1 MVMHNISNKNMTG
14 KLVMALVSLLFLVSG
29 SSVFAQHRGDNLSFQ
44 GVLGD
49 NGNGVKAQAMA
60 GAYTSISGDI
70 ESIFWNP
77 AGLSE
82 IDKFQIS
89 VAANTYNRIWR
100 ENQVYRPNRQFVTL
114 SFYLDGLYTPDPAN
128 NGVLDYEIFK
138 EDTTYFVA
146 EPELGQDVY
155 SEEAADWQYE
165 KNGFALNNIAAALPF
180 SVSDHQFVLAAAY
193 GNRFQLLDYDRN
205 QTYLDP
211 HPGTDEYGG
220 HIERIT
226 SPGDSVRIV
235 WSDFERTRDGEV
247 QSINFALGYQLNSN
261 LMLGAGINLLSSKTD
276 DTQYLARIGYF
287 DLVDGANSFRF
298 SYDTLTVSTSG
309 TSEFSATSFNL
320 GAIFA
325 VEHFSL
331 GVNLTSPFT
340 VTRKWT
346 YQTVTE
352 TATSRETGA
361 INGEDEMKIPLSYA
375 FGLSIIPVESF
386 RLAIDLK
393 QKNYGDAEF
402 VYAQPDSANRNW
414 VDQKVLSIGF
424 EYIPFDFLSVLGGYR
439 HQTAVFVP
447 DGAATRDEGPDI
459 NAWSVGL
466 SVRTKFG
473 IFDAAY
479 VATSM
484 KYYDSYF
491 SNTNYVSDTLDRML
505 IGYKYIF

>member
-1 MVMHNISNKNMTG
+1 MHNISNKNMTG
-14 KLVMALVSLLFLVSG
+14 KLVMAVVSLLFLVSG
-29 SSVFAQHRGDNLSFQ
+29 SSVFAQHRGDILSFQ

-82 IDKFQIS
+82 IDKFQVS
-89 VAANTYNRIWR
+89 VSANTYNQIWR

-138 EDTTYFVA
+138 DDTTYFVA
-146 EPELGQDVY
+146 EPKLGQDVY

-180 SVSDHQFVLAAAY
+180 SVSNHQFVLAAAY

-226 SPGDSVRIV
+226 SPGDSVRIF

-261 LMLGAGINLLSSKTD
+261 LMLGAGINLLSS
-276 DTQYLARIGYF
+276 
-287 DLVDGANSFRF
+287 N
-298 SYDTLTVSTSG
+298 
-309 TSEFSATSFNL
+309 
-320 GAIFA
+320 
-325 VEHFSL
+325 H
-331 GVNLTSPFT
+331 
-340 VTRKWT
+340 
-346 YQTVTE
+346 
-352 TATSRETGA
+352 
-361 INGEDEMKIPLSYA
+361 
-375 FGLSIIPVESF
+375 
-386 RLAIDLK
+386 
-393 QKNYGDAEF
+393 
-402 VYAQPDSANRNW
+402 
-414 VDQKVLSIGF
+414 
-424 EYIPFDFLSVLGGYR
+424 
-439 HQTAVFVP
+439 
-447 DGAATRDEGPDI
+447 
-459 NAWSVGL
+459 
-466 SVRTKFG
+466 
-473 IFDAAY
+473 
-479 VATSM
+479 
-484 KYYDSYF
+484 
-491 SNTNYVSDTLDRML
+491 
-505 IGYKYIF
+505 